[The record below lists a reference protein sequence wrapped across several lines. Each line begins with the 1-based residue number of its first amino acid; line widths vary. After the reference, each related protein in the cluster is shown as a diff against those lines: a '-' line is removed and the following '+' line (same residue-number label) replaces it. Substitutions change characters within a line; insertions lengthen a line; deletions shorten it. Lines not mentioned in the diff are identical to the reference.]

1 MGTLKNIIANLKLFK
16 RVYIFLGIIIA
27 IVTIGTIGFM
37 FIEKWSFLDAFYMTV
52 ITTATV
58 GFEETHQLSPLGKL
72 FTIFLIIISFGTFA
86 LAISSITKYIMGGD
100 YKINLKQ
107 YRTNK
112 LLNTMENHVVICG
125 FGRVGKQVA
134 EDLNSKKTRLIIID
148 INAEEFEKS
157 HLLENYVF
165 IKGDSTDDEVLASAK
180 LDKAT
185 AVISCLPKDADNLYV
200 VLSARELNR
209 SLKIISRAT
218 HATSVAKLKLA
229 GADNVIM
236 PDSIGGTHMASLVA
250 NPDVVEFLDS
260 IRSQGNEGVN
270 IESIAFNELPTEYQF
285 KKLRDLK
292 VLKIRTITS
301 VTIIGYKTAGGN
313 YIINPTGEEEIVPHS
328 KLFVLGTPS
337 QIKHLNDLL
346 GLK

>member
-1 MGTLKNIIANLKLFK
+1 MKSIIENLKLFK
-16 RVYIFLGIIIA
+16 RVYIFLGIIIS
-27 IVTIGTIGFM
+27 IVTVGTIGFM
-37 FIEKWSFLDAFYMTV
+37 FIEHWSFLDAFYMTV

-58 GFEETHQLSPLGKL
+58 GFEETHELSTYGKL

-107 YRTNK
+107 YKTK
-112 LLNTMENHVVICG
+112 KQLSTMENHVVICG

-134 EDLNSKKTRLIIID
+134 EDLHSKKTSLVIID
-148 INAEEFEKS
+148 NNEDEFENS
-157 HLLENYVF
+157 HLVDNYVF
-165 IKGDSTDDEVLASAK
+165 IKGDSTNDDVLASAN
-180 LDKAT
+180 LERAI

-200 VLSARELNR
+200 VLSAREFNK

-218 HATSVAKLKLA
+218 HSTSVSKLKLA

-285 KKLRDLK
+285 KKLKDLK

-301 VTIIGYKTAGGN
+301 VTIIGYKTAEGN

-337 QIKHLNDLL
+337 QIKHLNELL

>member
-1 MGTLKNIIANLKLFK
+1 MKNLIANLKLFK

-27 IVTIGTIGFM
+27 IVFMGTVGFM
-37 FIEKWSFLDAFYMTV
+37 IIEGWSLLDAFYMTV

-58 GFEETHQLSPLGKL
+58 GFEETHRLSTLGKL

-100 YKINLKQ
+100 YKLNLKQ
-107 YRTNK
+107 YRVNK
-112 LLNTMENHVVICG
+112 LLSVMENHVVICG
-125 FGRVGKQVA
+125 YGRVGKQVA
-134 EDLNSKKTRLIIID
+134 DDLLSKKTKILVID
-148 INAEEFEKS
+148 SDESQFANFP
-157 HLLENYVF
+157 HTPDFVF
-165 IKGDSTDDEVLASAK
+165 LSGDSTSDEVLAQAK
-180 LDKAT
+180 IDKAI
-185 AVISCLPKDADNLYV
+185 AVITCLPKDADNLYV
-200 VLSARELNR
+200 VLSSRELNNNI
-209 SLKIISRAT
+209 KIISRAT
-218 HATSVAKLKLA
+218 HQSACAKLKLA

-236 PDSIGGTHMASLVA
+236 PDSIGGTHMASLIA

-285 KKLRDLK
+285 KKLKDLK
-292 VLKIRTITS
+292 VLKIRSITN
-301 VTIIGYKTAGGN
+301 VTIIGYKTAQGD
-313 YIINPTGEEEIVPHS
+313 YVINPTGEEEIVPHS

-337 QIKHLNDLL
+337 QIAHLNEML

>member
-1 MGTLKNIIANLKLFK
+1 MKNLLENLKLFK
-16 RVYIFLGIIIA
+16 RVYIFLGIIIS
-27 IVTIGTIGFM
+27 IVTVGTIGFM
-37 FIEKWSFLDAFYMTV
+37 FLENWSFLDAFYMTV

-58 GFEETHQLSPLGKL
+58 GFEETHKLSTNGKL

-112 LLNTMENHVVICG
+112 QLNTMENHVVICG

-134 EDLNSKKTRLIIID
+134 EDLHSKNTPLIIID
-148 INAEEFEKS
+148 NNEEEFEKS
-157 HLLENYVF
+157 HLVSNYVF
-165 IKGDSTDDEVLASAK
+165 IKGDSTDDEILASAN
-180 LDKAT
+180 LGKAI

-200 VLSARELNR
+200 VLSAREFNK

-218 HATSVAKLKLA
+218 HSTSVSKLKLA

-236 PDSIGGTHMASLVA
+236 PDSIGGTHMASLIA

-285 KKLRDLK
+285 KKLKDLK

-301 VTIIGYKTAGGN
+301 VTIIGYKTADGK

-328 KLFVLGTPS
+328 KLFVLGTSS
-337 QIKHLNDLL
+337 QIKHLNELL

>member
-1 MGTLKNIIANLKLFK
+1 M
-16 RVYIFLGIIIA
+16 R
-27 IVTIGTIGFM
+27 IVD
-37 FIEKWSFLDAFYMTV
+37 LQVQAP
-52 ITTATV
+52 V
-58 GFEETHQLSPLGKL
+58 G
-72 FTIFLIIISFGTFA
+72 
-86 LAISSITKYIMGGD
+86 
-100 YKINLKQ
+100 
-107 YRTNK
+107 
-112 LLNTMENHVVICG
+112 
-125 FGRVGKQVA
+125 GRVAASESRTVVA
-134 EDLNSKKTRLIIID
+134 ARGHID
-148 INAEEFEKS
+148 PA
-157 HLLENYVF
+157 
-165 IKGDSTDDEVLASAK
+165 
-180 LDKAT
+180 
-185 AVISCLPKDADNLYV
+185 V

-313 YIINPTGEEEIVPHS
+313 YIINPTGEEEIVP
-328 KLFVLGTPS
+328 VPP
-337 QIKHLNDLL
+337 N
-346 GLK
+346 

>member
-1 MGTLKNIIANLKLFK
+1 MKNFIANLKLFK
-16 RVYIFLGIIIA
+16 RVYIFLGIIIS
-27 IVTIGTIGFM
+27 IVALGTIGFM
-37 FIEKWSFLDAFYMTV
+37 LIENWSLLDAFYMTI

-58 GFEETHQLSPLGKL
+58 GFEETHKLSTSGKL

-100 YKINLKQ
+100 YKLNLKQ
-107 YRTNK
+107 YRVNK
-112 LLNTMENHVVICG
+112 LLSVMENHVVICG
-125 FGRVGKQVA
+125 YGRVGKQVA
-134 EDLNSKKTRLIIID
+134 DDLLSKKTKILVID
-148 INAEEFEKS
+148 SDESQFANFP
-157 HLLENYVF
+157 HNPDFVF
-165 IKGDSTDDEVLASAK
+165 LAGDSTSDEVLAQAKIDSAI
-180 LDKAT
+180 
-185 AVISCLPKDADNLYV
+185 AVITCLPKDADNLYV
-200 VLSARELNR
+200 VLSSRELNKNI
-209 SLKIISRAT
+209 KIISRAT
-218 HATSVAKLKLA
+218 HQSACAKLKLA

-285 KKLRDLK
+285 KKLKDLK
-292 VLKIRTITS
+292 VLKIRSITNI
-301 VTIIGYKTAGGN
+301 TIIGYKTAQGD
-313 YIINPTGEEEIVPHS
+313 YVINPTGEEEIVPHS

-337 QIKHLNDLL
+337 QIAHLNDML

>member
-1 MGTLKNIIANLKLFK
+1 MGTLKNIVANLKLFK

-260 IRSQGNEGVN
+260 STSHGCDRASNRTRGLCRAGV
-270 IESIAFNELPTEYQF
+270 PTS
-285 KKLRDLK
+285 R
-292 VLKIRTITS
+292 
-301 VTIIGYKTAGGN
+301 GTAGVDTRRPSCRRCLGPRARAN
-313 YIINPTGEEEIVPHS
+313 RARSFSTNTILRSAPSRRASPPCREILRQP
-328 KLFVLGTPS
+328 
-337 QIKHLNDLL
+337 
-346 GLK
+346 